1 LVDERVVRS
10 VSVVVEVDRLLE
22 EEGSAGAEKVLETAD
37 WTDSC
42 ELWDTG
48 SSTAAMVAVW
58 AVLACSVGAMGA

>member
-1 LVDERVVRS
+1 
-10 VSVVVEVDRLLE
+10 LLE
-22 EEGSAGAEKVLETAD
+22 EEGNAGAEKVLETAD

-58 AVLACSVGAMGA
+58 AVLACSAGAMGA

>member
-1 LVDERVVRS
+1 VRS
-10 VSVVVEVDRLLE
+10 VSAVVEVDRLLE

-58 AVLACSVGAMGA
+58 AVLACSAGAMGA